1 MLDIGAEGISLG
13 YQNLWLHFTAL
24 HFRYQA
30 TKTFCHKS
38 LKVRVLKLAVIL
50 EKNCYFSIKKKTETK
65 AGKITITITIYLTK
79 YVIF

>member
-50 EKNCYFSIKKKTETK
+50 EKNCYF
-65 AGKITITITIYLTK
+65 
-79 YVIF
+79 

>member
-1 MLDIGAEGISLG
+1 MLDIGAEGIFLG

-38 LKVRVLKLAVIL
+38 LQVRVLKLAAIL
-50 EKNCYFSIKKKTETK
+50 EKKLLLL
-65 AGKITITITIYLTK
+65 A
-79 YVIF
+79 

>member
-1 MLDIGAEGISLG
+1 MLDIAAEGIFLG

-38 LKVRVLKLAVIL
+38 LKVGVLKLAAIL
-50 EKNCYFSIKKKTETK
+50 EKKFLFL
-65 AGKITITITIYLTK
+65 A
-79 YVIF
+79 